1 VVLQQERGADVL
13 VGRARERARG
23 EGAGRK
29 SVRAVRSGTDGA
41 RDALQV
47 HVKTCDQAD
56 TRHGA
61 MVPQACVTLEDVSA
75 VLTSRRHV
83 DLKRTASAVCS

>member
-1 VVLQQERGADVL
+1 MRRPGCP
-13 VGRARERARG
+13 GRAYG
-23 EGAGRK
+23 GGAL
-29 SVRAVRSGTDGA
+29 SVRGVRSGTDGA

-56 TRHGA
+56 TCHRS
-61 MVPQACVTLEDVSA
+61 MVPQGCVSLEDVSA